1 MGADLVWTWAGV
13 AYVIDLA
20 IRIVALGVVPR
31 NRRPASGVAWLL
43 AIVMIPYLGLVLFL
57 LLGRTD
63 IGRKRDARQRL
74 ANARVHEVAPT
85 IPAAT
90 LPAGT
95 PDYVHAAATL
105 NTNLGSL
112 PMRAGNRV
120 ELIPG
125 YQQAIEAIAAEIDR
139 ARRFVHVQ
147 YYITAWDHATAPV
160 YEALVRATE
169 RGVKVRLLVDHVG
182 TSRIPGYRRFE
193 RTLNASGIEWYPMM
207 PVRPLRGDFQ
217 RPDLRNHR
225 KIVVVDGTVAFT
237 GSQNLIEPSYGKPK
251 HQKAGRRWVELVMR
265 CEGPLVETLDVVFA
279 TDWLTETGEVLID
292 EIAIVPPER
301 GEVCAQVIP
310 SGPGVVAENNLRA
323 FVTLIANA
331 RHRVSLVS
339 PYFVPD
345 ESLLYAV
352 TTAALRGV
360 EVELFVSEGK
370 EQFMVF
376 HAQRSYYEELLR
388 HGVRIW
394 LYPEP
399 FVLHTKCF
407 TVDDDVAVIGS
418 SNMDMRSF
426 ALNFEVSVLLTGGDV
441 VAQTNQVID
450 GYRALSRELVLQEWL
465 TRPLR
470 HQYLD
475 NVLRLTAAL
484 Q

>member
-1 MGADLVWTWAGV
+1 MGVDIVWGWATVALVV
-13 AYVIDLA
+13 DFI

-31 NRRPASGVAWLL
+31 NRRPSSGTAWLL
-43 AIVMIPYLGLVLFL
+43 AILLIPYLGLLLFL

-74 ANARVHEVAPT
+74 ANARIREIAPT

-90 LPAGT
+90 LPGGT
-95 PDYVHAAATL
+95 PDYVDSVTKL
-105 NTNLGSL
+105 NLNLGSL
-112 PMRAGNRV
+112 PMLAGNKI
-120 ELIPG
+120 ELFPD
-125 YQQAIEAIAAEIDR
+125 YQGAIDTIAAEIDK
-139 ARRFVHVQ
+139 ATWFVHVQ
-147 YYITAWDHATAPV
+147 YYITAWDYATAPV
-160 YEALVRATE
+160 YEAMTRAVG
-169 RGVKVRLLVDHVG
+169 RGVKVRLLIDHIG
-182 TSRIPGYRRFE
+182 SSRIPGYREFE
-193 RTLNASGIEWYPMM
+193 RKLEASGFEWYPMM
-207 PVRPLRGDFQ
+207 PLRPLRGDFQ

-225 KIVVVDGTVAFT
+225 KIVVIDGRVAFT
-237 GSQNLIEPSYGKPK
+237 GSQNMIEPSYHNPK
-251 HQKAGRRWVELVMR
+251 HRKAGRRWVELVMR
-265 CEGPLVETLDVVFA
+265 CEGPVVEALDVVFA
-279 TDWLTETGEVLID
+279 TDWHTETGDVLDD
-292 EIAIVPPER
+292 ELAVIPADH

-323 FVTLIANA
+323 FVTLITGA
-331 RHRVSLVS
+331 RRKVSLIS

-376 HAQRSYYEELLR
+376 HAQRSYYEQLLR
-388 HGVRIW
+388 HGVKIW

-399 FVLHTKCF
+399 WVLHTKGF

-426 ALNFEVSVLLTGGDV
+426 ALNFEVSVMMVGGDI
-441 VAQTNQVID
+441 VARTNAVID
-450 GYRALSRELVLQEWL
+450 GYREKSRELLLEEWL
-465 TRPLR
+465 ERPR
-470 HQYLD
+470 RDQYLD
-475 NVLRLTAAL
+475 NVLRLTSAL